1 LGVIGTAWWLEQND
15 LVLAKPPTDMP
26 ETVSGTAM
34 WLGRARVCVCGGGG
48 MERGGNRR
56 RFLGQ
61 DTNSVSG
68 LVSITALIFP
78 HLMQDLSLR
87 LSITQ
92 YTWLVLGTLCS
103 KLDQQL
109 THL

>member
-1 LGVIGTAWWLEQND
+1 
-15 LVLAKPPTDMP
+15 M
-26 ETVSGTAM
+26 
-34 WLGRARVCVCGGGG
+34 
-48 MERGGNRR
+48 
-56 RFLGQ
+56 GQ
-61 DTNSVSG
+61 YTNSVSG